1 MPNSMRRRLPHRI
14 AATLA
19 SALLVAVALPAVAQ
33 AACPTTPV
41 TKPFQRFGDTAD
53 YSLLSNGHF
62 ESGTSGWSLTGAA
75 VVNGNESHKVRSSTD
90 TRSLQVSATGKVV
103 SPKFCVGVEHP
114 TFRLFARQASG
125 SWATMAVRVRWSERD
140 GRVNETTVGSLSGSG
155 FASWQPTSVL
165 PLALTLPL
173 WQSGQSLQVQLVF
186 DPEDYGGAWAI
197 DDVYIDPYARG

>member
-1 MPNSMRRRLPHRI
+1 MPDSICRRLPHRI
-14 AATLA
+14 LATLA
-19 SALLVAVALPAVAQ
+19 SALLAAVALPAVAQ

-41 TKPFQRFGDTAD
+41 TKAFQRFGDTAD
-53 YSLLSNGHF
+53 YSLLSSGHF

-75 VVNGNESHKVRSSTD
+75 VVGGNESFKVRSSAD
-90 TRSLQVSATGKVV
+90 ARALRIAPTGKVV

-125 SWATMAVRVRWSERD
+125 SWATMAVRVRWSESD
-140 GRVNETTVGSLSGSG
+140 GRVNETTVGSLNGSS

-165 PLALTLPL
+165 PLAQTLPL
-173 WQSGQSLQVQLVF
+173 WQSGQSLQVQIVF